1 MEHLLECRVAH
12 ERMTIAMLREER
24 RGPMRMRRTNMDN
37 NMYRWE
43 GHMLLG
49 VARVRRHRGLPED
62 WRTSELS
69 GGEDRP
75 AQLA

>member
-1 MEHLLECRVAH
+1 
-12 ERMTIAMLREER
+12 
-24 RGPMRMRRTNMDN
+24 MRMRRTNMDN

-75 AQLA
+75 ARLA